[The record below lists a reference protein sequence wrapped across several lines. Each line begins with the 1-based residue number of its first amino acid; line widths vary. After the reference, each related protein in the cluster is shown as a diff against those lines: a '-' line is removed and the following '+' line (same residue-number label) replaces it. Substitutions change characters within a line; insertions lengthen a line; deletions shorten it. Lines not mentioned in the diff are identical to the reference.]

1 MKRKEKEPMYG
12 SEETDLV
19 VKYYDD
25 SFAIGDD
32 AEIGWYLS
40 KVKAF
45 GGPILD
51 LACGTGRVALLLARE
66 GVDVTG
72 IDQSVGML
80 NQFQKKVEQEAPEVR
95 RRIQMARQRMSD
107 FSLQSKFNT
116 IICCDAFFHNLSAE
130 EQMGC
135 LRSVA
140 QHLTPQGRFLFNLPN
155 PTCEFILKSAA
166 KEGKTCKTFKSQGR
180 YPLKNGTLLV
190 ERAQDGNIFDQTIT
204 TTLRVTRYDP
214 EGNQLERGQSTW
226 TSRYLFRYE
235 AIHLLYRCGFEVESL
250 VGDYTNGPVT
260 EKGQLIFQVKLRERR
275 MSGTTAF
282 GVTKRI

>member
-1 MKRKEKEPMYG
+1 MYG

-25 SFAIGDD
+25 SFAIGSK

-51 LACGTGRVALLLARE
+51 LACGTGRVALLLAKE
-66 GVDVTG
+66 GYDVTA
-72 IDQSVGML
+72 IDQSAGML
-80 NQFQKKVEQEAPEVR
+80 NQFKKKVEQEAPEVR
-95 RRIQMARQRMSD
+95 QRIQIAEQRMSD

-116 IICCDAFFHNLSAE
+116 IICCDAFFHNLTVE
-130 EQMGC
+130 EQIGC
-135 LRSVA
+135 LRRVA
-140 QHLTPQGRFLFNLPN
+140 QHLTPQGRFVFNLPN
-155 PTCEFILKSAA
+155 PTCEYILKSASQ
-166 KEGKTCKTFKSQGR
+166 EGKTFTSQGR

-190 ERAQDGNIFDQTIT
+190 ERALDGNMFEQTIT
-204 TTLRVTRYDP
+204 TTLRVTRYDA
-214 EGNQLERGQSTW
+214 EGNQVEQDQSRW
-226 TSRYLFRYE
+226 ISRYLFRYE

-260 EKGQLIFQVKLRERR
+260 EKGQLIFEVKVRQMNKE
-275 MSGTTAF
+275 
-282 GVTKRI
+282 